1 MSSFWDGIVGLLK
14 HPIDEVKWI
23 TKEGVE
29 GVGKNLIKGDFDEA
43 WDSFKGSFG
52 SHNDMMAENITK
64 PLFGSNKLSENPDAV
79 AGTIIGSIFAAPL
92 LASGSAA
99 ASGSGAAGG
108 GGAAGMSGGGISGLG
123 WQGGANLTL
132 GSQTYAPTTAFGSS
146 AVSSTPTVTSSVGA
160 MGLPTT
166 YTPTTSFGSMNL
178 AELGSGQGS
187 SLADYMQQA
196 NKINQQMQQ
205 EEQRKKEEQMKQLQQ
220 MMSSGGRLAG
230 KYNPNM
236 FGKF

>member
-29 GVGKNLIKGDFDEA
+29 GVGKNIIKGDFGEA

-52 SHNDMMAENITK
+52 SHNEMMSENITK

-79 AGTIIGSIFAAPL
+79 AGAIIGSIFAAPL
-92 LASGSAA
+92 IAGGS
-99 ASGSGAAGG
+99 SAAGG
-108 GGAAGMSGGGISGLG
+108 ASGTGGGLSGLG
-123 WQGGANLTL
+123 WQGGANLSL

-146 AVSSTPTVTSSVGA
+146 AASSTSAASSSVGA

-205 EEQRKKEEQMKQLQQ
+205 EEQRKKEEQMRQLQQ
-220 MMSSGGRLAG
+220 MMGSGRQSS

-236 FGKF
+236 FGDFK